1 MKMKSDTKLVNELNI
16 VKYLP
21 KKKKIFFWG
30 TDGSAKLRVE
40 EDE

>member
-1 MKMKSDTKLVNELNI
+1 MKSDTKLVNELNI

-21 KKKKIFFWG
+21 KKKIFFWG